1 MFPRPAFN
9 IFSRADAHLMRS
21 VILVYRARR
30 YEARIQQML
39 WKVNYADITFINTVC
54 VTLSSVLL
62 LVLMRFRT
70 FDTLISMLIFYSS
83 VLARYVPNV
92 AKRSIWDQCKKY
104 EYWRPTDRPQGTFT
118 HFAKISNGHNCATR
132 QPTPSMFGSRVGFS
146 GTADRTAP
154 FPVGSNPRWRPS
166 WQTSNGYVS
175 ATHYPIHCMYV
186 HRPYFALDL

>member
-1 MFPRPAFN
+1 
-9 IFSRADAHLMRS
+9 MRS

-92 AKRSIWDQCKKY
+92 AKRSI
-104 EYWRPTDRPQGTFT
+104 
-118 HFAKISNGHNCATR
+118 
-132 QPTPSMFGSRVGFS
+132 
-146 GTADRTAP
+146 
-154 FPVGSNPRWRPS
+154 
-166 WQTSNGYVS
+166 
-175 ATHYPIHCMYV
+175 
-186 HRPYFALDL
+186 